1 MGWVLLAIVLV
12 ALTYGYSFGY
22 VRFYT
27 TDEKQKHVIILDL
40 WLDVL
45 ADVEKKKIYG
55 DKTEEIVKMV
65 KHGFEQMAFD
75 VAGYEALVNLDNK
88 QRLMDRPKGD
98 VKVAVGKKPEKHQT
112 IIETKKSDKRL
123 SEVFTGDRVSD
134 K

>member
-88 QRLMDRPKGD
+88 QRLMDPAKGRRES
-98 VKVAVGKKPEKHQT
+98 G
-112 IIETKKSDKRL
+112 RW
-123 SEVFTGDRVSD
+123 
-134 K
+134 